1 MPGGRD
7 ASSCGACGAVLPQT
21 TTCPRCWTPLVGAR
35 EAAPAVSTLPAPATA
50 AVLTD
55 VALLL
60 LLLASPVVLAPA
72 LAWPG
77 AATLLATLLLIA
89 VAASVLRAFRRT
101 GRTPGAVVFGVRYA
115 DAFAGTPP
123 GPGRWPWQQIGTV
136 SARPSAGGAASA
148 ASPAAPP
155 ASPPTTPVQ
164 SVARARA
171 TGTSVAAPAH
181 VPAQTQLRASG
192 VVLVGGADRIRVAG
206 TTLVGRSPAPAP
218 GENVDDLVP
227 VVDLDRT
234 VSKTHALL
242 RWDGSRLWVAD
253 RGSKN
258 GTTVTNAAGTRVLA
272 PYTQEPV
279 PPGATVGLGVRS
291 FVVEAL

>member
-21 TTCPRCWTPLVGAR
+21 TTCPRCWTPLVGTR
-35 EAAPAVSTLPAPATA
+35 AATPAVSARPAPPTA
-50 AVLTD
+50 AVLAD
-55 VALLL
+55 VALL

-101 GRTPGAVVFGVRYA
+101 GRTPGAAVLGVRYA

-148 ASPAAPP
+148 ALPAA
-155 ASPPTTPVQ
+155 PPTTPVQ

-171 TGTSVAAPAH
+171 TGTAAAAAAH